1 MGTSRKDIQAANFEA
16 VLEELYD
23 IEESE
28 AQEGDW
34 QSDYLRNHLPRYK
47 KTIKIVKSE
56 LSSGRILEVGAA
68 PGHLAYFM
76 SRIGYDVSTIDL
88 DPSRI
93 HNAVKQV
100 VKGSDECDIER
111 ETMPYDDNTFDAVLL
126 AEVFEHLSVDPL
138 HALSEIR
145 RILKPD
151 GKLVLTTPNLYFLE
165 RVRQF
170 LGFKEGVLWGSPADS
185 FGELNEKG
193 HRGHI
198 RVHTKSELIDTLER
212 SGYDIVRTEYRMM
225 EWNYWEP
232 GQPDGVRETVR
243 CTAARWVTNLVPRLR
258 KTIIVIGT
266 PD

>member
-1 MGTSRKDIQAANFEA
+1 M
-16 VLEELYD
+16 
-23 IEESE
+23 
-28 AQEGDW
+28 
-34 QSDYLRNHLPRYK
+34 
-47 KTIKIVKSE
+47 
-56 LSSGRILEVGAA
+56 SSGSVLEVGAA

-76 SRIGYDVSTIDL
+76 GRVGYNVSAIDL

-93 HNAVKQV
+93 HKEVKNEIKETV
-100 VKGSDECDIER
+100 HRDIER
-111 ETMPYDDNTFDAVLL
+111 ENMPYDDDTFDAVLL

-145 RILKPD
+145 RILKPN

-170 LGFKEGVLWGSPADS
+170 LGFKEGVLWGSPRDS
-185 FGELNEKG
+185 FGELNKKG

-198 RVHTKSELIDTLER
+198 RVHTKSELVDTLER
-212 SGYDIVRTEYRMM
+212 SGYDVINTEYDMM
-225 EWNYWEP
+225 EWNYWES
-232 GQPDGVRETVR
+232 GKPDGVRETVR
-243 CTAARWVTNLVPRLR
+243 STAARWITNLVPRLQ